1 MTTRRKG
8 EPIAC
13 GRCLS
18 FDIVVGG
25 RSWQCLACD
34 DGGRLP
40 EVEALPV
47 EDELA
52 DYLAQPA
59 LLGSSTSPEGRMIA
73 ARLLLAFFGRG
84 RGEARP

>member
-1 MTTRRKG
+1 MSVRRKG

-25 RSWQCLACD
+25 RSWSCLACD
-34 DGGRLP
+34 EGGRLP
-40 EVEALPV
+40 QEMEALPV

-52 DYLAQPA
+52 GYLAQPA
-59 LLGSSTSPEGRMIA
+59 LLGSISRERRLNA
-73 ARLLLAFFGRG
+73 ARLLLAFFVQGR
-84 RGEARP
+84 RDARP